1 MFDVGDAVVHPTCGA
16 GVVVG
21 FTEFQRDGSTTQY
34 YDIELLGE
42 SSSNLMLPI
51 DRAEAAGLRPVVS
64 QLRLIQV
71 WRTLRSD
78 PDTLSDDHKVRY
90 TRLGEKLQ
98 GAVILRVAEAVR
110 DLAGRRQVRNQF
122 TIKEKR
128 FYERAM
134 TLLAAEIAAVQSSD
148 MGEAKAQIKTLLQEN
163 RSPQMAT

>member
-21 FTEFQRDGSTTQY
+21 FTEFQRDGSSTQY
-34 YDIELLGE
+34 YDIELIGE
-42 SSSNLMLPI
+42 SSSNLMIPI
-51 DRAEAAGLRPVVS
+51 DRAETAGLRPVVS
-64 QLRLIQV
+64 RLRLKKV
-71 WRTLRSD
+71 WHTLRSD
-78 PDTLSDDHKVRY
+78 PDTLSDDHKIRY

-98 GAVILRVAEAVR
+98 GAFILRVAEAVR
-110 DLAGRRQVRNQF
+110 DLAGRRQERNQF

-148 MGEAKAQIKTLLQEN
+148 MGEVKTQIKTLLQES
-163 RSPQMAT
+163 RLPQVAT